1 MSKKIKYI
9 SVSLIVIIIAAAFLL
24 PKILSGSKT
33 DKVQKSGPDSKN
45 MPLPANGFIVKAEEL
60 DNKIKV
66 IGSIVANEEVELR
79 SELSRKITGIYF
91 KEGTFVSKG
100 KLLFKLDDSDLMAQ
114 MNKLIIQSELTEL
127 NLNRTKELFDKSL
140 STREEYDIIQNEND
154 ALNAE
159 LEILDV
165 QIDKTNI
172 RAPFSGIIG
181 FKNVSTGSYV
191 TPSVILA
198 SIQEIGRVKL
208 DFSIPEKYI
217 TVFNKGQGITFN
229 VEGIDEE
236 FTGVISAFEPKL
248 DGNTRSLTVRAICQ
262 NPGNKLIPGTFANVN
277 LNLSSIKDAILIPTQ
292 ALIPK
297 LKGHDV
303 FVLNNGT
310 ARLTDV
316 TSGMR
321 TENLVQI
328 ISGINPGDTVITTN
342 ILRLKNGSPVV
353 IDKIESQ

>member
-9 SVSLIVIIIAAAFLL
+9 SVSLILVVIAAAFLL

-45 MPLPANGFIVKAEEL
+45 MPLPANGYVVISEEL
-60 DNKIKV
+60 DNSIRV
-66 IGSIVANEEVELR
+66 SGSIVANEEVELR
-79 SELSRKITGIYF
+79 SELSKKISGIYF
-91 KEGTFVSKG
+91 KEGSFVSKG
-100 KLLFKLDDSDLMAQ
+100 KLLFKLDDSDLQAQ
-114 MNKLIIQSELTEL
+114 MNKLLIQSELTEI

-140 STREEYDIIQNEND
+140 STGEEYDIIQNQYD

-159 LEILDV
+159 LEILDI

-181 FKNVSTGSYV
+181 FKNVSIGSYV
-191 TPSVILA
+191 TPAVVLA
-198 SIQEIGRVKL
+198 NIQDIGRVKL
-208 DFSIPEKYI
+208 DFSVPEKYI
-217 TVFNKGQGITFN
+217 TAFKTGESISFT
-229 VEGIDEE
+229 VEGLSDE
-236 FTGVISAFEPKL
+236 FKGVITAFEPTL
-248 DGNTRSLTVRAICQ
+248 DGGTRTLIVRAVSQ
-262 NPGNKLIPGTFANVN
+262 NPGRKLIPGTFANVN
-277 LNLSSIKDAILIPTQ
+277 LNLSTIKDAILIPTQ

-303 FVLNNGT
+303 FVLKNGT

-316 TSGMR
+316 ISGIR

-328 ISGINPGDTVITTN
+328 ISGVYPGDTIITTN
-342 ILRLKNGSPVV
+342 ILRLKDGSPVV
-353 IDKIESQ
+353 IDKMYTE

>member
-1 MSKKIKYI
+1 LSKKIKYI

>member
-9 SVSLIVIIIAAAFLL
+9 SVSLIVIILAAAFLL

-181 FKNVSTGSYV
+181 FKNVSSGSYV

-198 SIQEIGRVKL
+198 NIQEIGRVKL

>member
-1 MSKKIKYI
+1 
-9 SVSLIVIIIAAAFLL
+9 
-24 PKILSGSKT
+24 
-33 DKVQKSGPDSKN
+33 